1 MFELHIT
8 CSKDFDSLNIQFS
21 DGSVGTFSGVE
32 KTPRSDRTEKV
43 KKIENTS
50 KVQRSDSNRSDS
62 NRSEKV
68 IKPEKVPENFLDHF
82 EKPKN
87 ANSSNMPEIPDI
99 TEVKVDPDLND
110 LEI

>member
-43 KKIENTS
+43 KKLENVS
-50 KVQRSDSNRSDS
+50 KHEKSERP
-62 NRSEKV
+62 EKV
-68 IKPEKVPENFLDHF
+68 IKPERVPENFLDHF

-87 ANSSNMPEIPDI
+87 TNSSNMPDIPDI
-99 TEVKVDPDLND
+99 TEVSVDPELND

>member
-8 CSKDFDSLNIQFS
+8 CSKDFDSLNIKFS

-50 KVQRSDSNRSDS
+50 KHEKSDM
-62 NRSEKV
+62 SEKV
-68 IKPEKVPENFLDHF
+68 VKPENIPENFLDHF

-87 ANSSNMPEIPDI
+87 TNSSNMPEIPDI
-99 TEVKVDPDLND
+99 TEVSVDPDLND

>member
-1 MFELHIT
+1 MFELHIS
-8 CSKDFDSLNIQFS
+8 CSKDFDSLNIKFS
-21 DGSVGTFSGVE
+21 DGSVGMFSGVE
-32 KTPRSDRTEKV
+32 KTPNTDRSEKV

-50 KVQRSDSNRSDS
+50 KVQRSDS

-68 IKPEKVPENFLDHF
+68 IKPEKVPENFLNHF
-82 EKPKN
+82 ESPKS
-87 ANSSNMPEIPDI
+87 ASNLPDIPDI

>member
-32 KTPRSDRTEKV
+32 KTPRSDRSEKV

-50 KVQRSDSNRSDS
+50 KVQRT
-62 NRSEKV
+62 EKV
-68 IKPEKVPENFLDHF
+68 IKPENIPENFLDHF

-87 ANSSNMPEIPDI
+87 TNSSNMPEIPDI

>member
-32 KTPRSDRTEKV
+32 KTPRSDRSEKA
-43 KKIENTS
+43 KKIE
-50 KVQRSDSNRSDS
+50 KSDKSD
-62 NRSEKV
+62 RPEKIV
-68 IKPEKVPENFLDHF
+68 KPENIPENFLDHF

-99 TEVKVDPDLND
+99 TEVSVDPDLND

>member
-8 CSKDFDSLNIQFS
+8 CSKDFDSLNIKFS

-32 KTPRSDRTEKV
+32 KTPRSDRSEKV
-43 KKIENTS
+43 KKIENVS
-50 KVQRSDSNRSDS
+50 KHEKLDKT
-62 NRSEKV
+62 EKV
-68 IKPEKVPENFLDHF
+68 IKPENIPENFLDHF

-87 ANSSNMPEIPDI
+87 TNSSNMPEIPDI

>member
-32 KTPRSDRTEKV
+32 KTSKSDRTEKV
-43 KKIENTS
+43 KKLENVS
-50 KVQRSDSNRSDS
+50 KAARP
-62 NRSEKV
+62 EKV
-68 IKPEKVPENFLDHF
+68 VKPERVPENFLDHF

-87 ANSSNMPEIPDI
+87 TNSSNMPEIPDI
-99 TEVKVDPDLND
+99 TEVKVDPELND

>member
-32 KTPRSDRTEKV
+32 KTPKSDRSEKV

-50 KVQRSDSNRSDS
+50 KVARP
-62 NRSEKV
+62 EKV
-68 IKPEKVPENFLDHF
+68 IKPENIPENFLDHF

>member
-43 KKIENTS
+43 KKIENAS
-50 KVQRSDSNRSDS
+50 KVQ
-62 NRSEKV
+62 RSEKV
-68 IKPEKVPENFLDHF
+68 IKPENIPENFLDHF

-87 ANSSNMPEIPDI
+87 TNSSNMPEIPDI

>member
-1 MFELHIT
+1 MFELHIS

-32 KTPRSDRTEKV
+32 KTPRSNVTEKV

-50 KVQRSDSNRSDS
+50 KVQRSDS

-87 ANSSNMPEIPDI
+87 IPDMPEIPEI
-99 TEVKVDPDLND
+99 TEVSVDPDLND

>member
-1 MFELHIT
+1 MFELHIS

-32 KTPRSDRTEKV
+32 KPKTDRSNVTEKV

-50 KVQRSDSNRSDS
+50 KVQRSDS

-82 EKPKN
+82 EKPKI
-87 ANSSNMPEIPDI
+87 ANSSNMPEIPEI

>member
-32 KTPRSDRTEKV
+32 KTPKSDRSEKV

-50 KVQRSDSNRSDS
+50 KVTRP
-62 NRSEKV
+62 EKV
-68 IKPEKVPENFLDHF
+68 IKPENIPENFLDHF

-99 TEVKVDPDLND
+99 TEVSVDPDLND

>member
-32 KTPRSDRTEKV
+32 KTPKSDRSEKV

-50 KVQRSDSNRSDS
+50 KVARP
-62 NRSEKV
+62 EKV

>member
-32 KTPRSDRTEKV
+32 KTPRSDRSEKV

-50 KVQRSDSNRSDS
+50 KVQRT
-62 NRSEKV
+62 EKV
-68 IKPEKVPENFLDHF
+68 IKPENIPENFLDHF

-87 ANSSNMPEIPDI
+87 TNSSNMPEIPDI
-99 TEVKVDPDLND
+99 TEVSVDPDLND

>member
-32 KTPRSDRTEKV
+32 KTPKSDRTEKV
-43 KKIENTS
+43 KKIENVS
-50 KVQRSDSNRSDS
+50 KHEKSE
-62 NRSEKV
+62 RSEKV
-68 IKPEKVPENFLDHF
+68 IKPENIPENFLDHF

-87 ANSSNMPEIPDI
+87 TNSSNMPEIPDI

>member
-32 KTPRSDRTEKV
+32 KTPKSDRTEKV
-43 KKIENTS
+43 KKMENVS
-50 KVQRSDSNRSDS
+50 KHEKSEQT

-68 IKPEKVPENFLDHF
+68 IKPERVPENFLDHF

-87 ANSSNMPEIPDI
+87 TNSSNLPEIPDI

>member
-1 MFELHIT
+1 MFELHIS
-8 CSKDFDSLNIQFS
+8 CSKDFDSLNIKFS

-32 KTPRSDRTEKV
+32 KTPKSNVSEKV
-43 KKIENTS
+43 KKIENAS
-50 KVQRSDSNRSDS
+50 KHEKLDRT
-62 NRSEKV
+62 EKV
-68 IKPEKVPENFLDHF
+68 VKPENIPENFLDHF

-87 ANSSNMPEIPDI
+87 TNSSNMPDIPDI

>member
-21 DGSVGTFSGVE
+21 DGSVGTFSGAE
-32 KTPRSDRTEKV
+32 KTPRSEKV

-50 KVQRSDSNRSDS
+50 KVQRSDSNRS
-62 NRSEKV
+62 EKV
-68 IKPEKVPENFLDHF
+68 IKPENIPENFLDHF
-82 EKPKN
+82 EKPKIS
-87 ANSSNMPEIPDI
+87 NSSNMPEIPDI

>member
-43 KKIENTS
+43 KKIENSS
-50 KVQRSDSNRSDS
+50 KHEKLD
-62 NRSEKV
+62 RSEKV

-87 ANSSNMPEIPDI
+87 TNSSNMPEIPDI

>member
-32 KTPRSDRTEKV
+32 KTPRSEKV

-50 KVQRSDSNRSDS
+50 KLEKLDKT
-62 NRSEKV
+62 EKV
-68 IKPEKVPENFLDHF
+68 IKPERVPENFLDHF
-82 EKPKN
+82 EKPKIS
-87 ANSSNMPEIPDI
+87 NSSNMPEIPDI

>member
-50 KVQRSDSNRSDS
+50 KVQRSDSNRS
-62 NRSEKV
+62 EKV
-68 IKPEKVPENFLDHF
+68 IKPERVPESFLDHF

-87 ANSSNMPEIPDI
+87 TNSSNLPDIPEI

>member
-8 CSKDFDSLNIQFS
+8 CSKDFDSLNIKFS

-50 KVQRSDSNRSDS
+50 KVQRADQTNRP
-62 NRSEKV
+62 EKV
-68 IKPEKVPENFLDHF
+68 IKPERVPENFLNHF
-82 EKPKN
+82 ESPKT
-87 ANSSNMPEIPDI
+87 ASNLPDIPDI
-99 TEVKVDPDLND
+99 TEVSVDPELND

>member
-32 KTPRSDRTEKV
+32 KTPKSDKTEKV

-50 KVQRSDSNRSDS
+50 KVQRS
-62 NRSEKV
+62 EKV
-68 IKPEKVPENFLDHF
+68 IKPERVPENFLDHF

-87 ANSSNMPEIPDI
+87 TNSSNMPEIPDI

>member
-50 KVQRSDSNRSDS
+50 KVQRS
-62 NRSEKV
+62 EKV
-68 IKPEKVPENFLDHF
+68 IKPENIPENFLDHF

-87 ANSSNMPEIPDI
+87 TNSSNMPEIPDI

>member
-32 KTPRSDRTEKV
+32 KPKTDRSEKV

-50 KVQRSDSNRSDS
+50 KVQRSDS

-68 IKPEKVPENFLDHF
+68 IKPEKVPENFLDPF
-82 EKPKN
+82 EKPKI
-87 ANSSNMPEIPDI
+87 ANSSNMPEMPEI

>member
-1 MFELHIT
+1 MFELHIS

-32 KTPRSDRTEKV
+32 KMPRSNVTEKV

-50 KVQRSDSNRSDS
+50 KVQRSDSNRS
-62 NRSEKV
+62 EKV
-68 IKPEKVPENFLDHF
+68 VKPEKVPENFLDHF
-82 EKPKN
+82 EKPKI

>member
-32 KTPRSDRTEKV
+32 KTPKSDRTEKV

-50 KVQRSDSNRSDS
+50 KHEKSE
-62 NRSEKV
+62 RSEKV
-68 IKPEKVPENFLDHF
+68 IKPENIPENFLDHF

-87 ANSSNMPEIPDI
+87 TNSSNMPEIPDI

>member
-32 KTPRSDRTEKV
+32 KTPKSDRTEKV
-43 KKIENTS
+43 
-50 KVQRSDSNRSDS
+50 
-62 NRSEKV
+62 
-68 IKPEKVPENFLDHF
+68 IKPERVPENFLDHF

-87 ANSSNMPEIPDI
+87 TNSSNMPEIPDI

>member
-32 KTPRSDRTEKV
+32 TPKIEKSDRSEKV

-50 KVQRSDSNRSDS
+50 KVQRSDS

-82 EKPKN
+82 EKPKI

>member
-32 KTPRSDRTEKV
+32 KTPKSDRTEKV
-43 KKIENTS
+43 KKIENAS
-50 KVQRSDSNRSDS
+50 KVQ
-62 NRSEKV
+62 RSEKV
-68 IKPEKVPENFLDHF
+68 IKPENIPENFLDHF

-87 ANSSNMPEIPDI
+87 TNSSNMPEIPDI

>member
-32 KTPRSDRTEKV
+32 KTPKSDRTEKV
-43 KKIENTS
+43 KKIENAS
-50 KVQRSDSNRSDS
+50 KVQ
-62 NRSEKV
+62 RSEKV
-68 IKPEKVPENFLDHF
+68 IKPENIPENFLNHF

-87 ANSSNMPEIPDI
+87 TNSSNMPEIPDI

>member
-32 KTPRSDRTEKV
+32 KTPRSDRSEKV

-50 KVQRSDSNRSDS
+50 KHEKLD
-62 NRSEKV
+62 RSEKV
-68 IKPEKVPENFLDHF
+68 VKPERVPENFLDHF

-87 ANSSNMPEIPDI
+87 ANSCDMPEIPDI
-99 TEVKVDPDLND
+99 TEVSVDPDLND

>member
-8 CSKDFDSLNIQFS
+8 CSKDFDSLNIKFS

-32 KTPRSDRTEKV
+32 KTPKSDRTEKV
-43 KKIENTS
+43 KKIENVS
-50 KVQRSDSNRSDS
+50 KVQ
-62 NRSEKV
+62 RSEKV
-68 IKPEKVPENFLDHF
+68 IKPENIPENFLDHF

-87 ANSSNMPEIPDI
+87 TNSSNMPEIPDI

>member
-32 KTPRSDRTEKV
+32 KTPKSDRSEKV

-50 KVQRSDSNRSDS
+50 KVSRP
-62 NRSEKV
+62 EKV
-68 IKPEKVPENFLDHF
+68 IKPERVPENFLDHF
-82 EKPKN
+82 EKPKIS
-87 ANSSNMPEIPDI
+87 NSSNMPEIPEI
-99 TEVKVDPDLND
+99 TEVSVDPDLND

>member
-32 KTPRSDRTEKV
+32 KTPKSDRTEKV
-43 KKIENTS
+43 KKIENVS
-50 KVQRSDSNRSDS
+50 KVQRP
-62 NRSEKV
+62 EKV
-68 IKPEKVPENFLDHF
+68 IKPERVPENFLDHF

-87 ANSSNMPEIPDI
+87 TNSSNMPEIPDI

>member
-1 MFELHIT
+1 MFELHIS

-32 KTPRSDRTEKV
+32 TPKIEKSDRSEKV

-50 KVQRSDSNRSDS
+50 KVQRSDS

-68 IKPEKVPENFLDHF
+68 IKPEKVPENFLNHF
-82 EKPKN
+82 ESPK
-87 ANSSNMPEIPDI
+87 STSNLPDIPEI
-99 TEVKVDPDLND
+99 TEVSVDPDLND